1 MAVSWKAVI
10 PSLWCGIDNNN
21 MEVVGMVSDIL
32 SIIATASLI
41 IPLVLKGI
49 NMDRGGR
56 AAQK

>member
-10 PSLWCGIDNNN
+10 PSLWCSIDNNN